1 MFRRSGIRFAVKNM
15 RQPWNL
21 RRYPIKWDHMV
32 IQVHA
37 VNRYDR
43 ITLWVRREHMGMSG
57 RSALRPIFIC
67 LLFSAMVASA
77 VGTAPRAFGQ
87 GAPSDPPAGSVP
99 APAGDAPGQKVPAP
113 PAATVNTGAITED
126 LNQELG
132 LDLNAKSAAW
142 SQQLDRLE
150 GELRR
155 PHLLYSELN
164 AYRDA
169 LQRIRGEAKDLAG
182 RLPTRLD
189 AAKAQLKL
197 LGPAPGAGQPAEP
210 EQIAHS
216 RAELSYRLGLLSAA
230 EAAVKSANLRIDQLV
245 NSIEDIRRRNFASV
259 LLQPIPGVYAYE
271 TWSRLPDHV
280 PMALQ
285 RLRDLVDDW
294 WEGAAD
300 GQELA
305 RVGLEASLLFLAL
318 LFAGWRGVRGL
329 RRWQGEGEPPFWR
342 RASSAAG
349 VVLLRAAPVT
359 VPVVFAYAMLAT
371 QQRLPD
377 RLDWLFYLSTQ
388 MVVIIFTVAALAT
401 TTLAPRAPAWR
412 LIPVSDAGAARLCG
426 LIILLAL
433 VYGLTTLLYLTTRLV
448 QAPFALTIAV
458 ALPSSLLLAGLV
470 VAILR
475 TPLGSENAA
484 APSTRMVRAVRA
496 VVWTIVAA
504 IAACALAG
512 YLPLARFLAQQLV
525 VTGSIL
531 ALVYLLLLWV
541 DGFAQSVTD
550 DNAIGGRWLK
560 QRGHLEHSRRE
571 QLALPISLLLK
582 LAVLVLSVPL
592 IMLQWGYTW
601 PDIQDWYRQLF
612 FGFHIGNTQVTFGAL
627 LAAIIV
633 FGLGYAA
640 ARLFQGWLDVQVLQP
655 AGISGGVRHSIR
667 TGVGYGGI
675 IIAAL
680 AAVSYAGFNLSS
692 LAIVAGAFSIGIGF
706 GLQNLVNN
714 FVSGLILLAER
725 PIRVGDLVVVG
736 GEEGYVRK
744 ISVRST
750 EIETFDRAHVL
761 IPNASFVSDKVK
773 NWTLRNNLRRV
784 AISIGTA
791 YANNPRQV
799 REVLLKVARDYPDV
813 LRTPEPFVDLREFGA
828 SSINF
833 MLYVFV
839 DDISKAAS
847 VRTELSMAIFDA
859 FAEAGIEIPF
869 TQTDV
874 NIRNIDRLREVIADH
889 VEPQQEGRLETSRR
903 RFAKTPA
910 GAD

>member
-1 MFRRSGIRFAVKNM
+1 M
-15 RQPWNL
+15 R
-21 RRYPIKWDHMV
+21 I
-32 IQVHA
+32 
-37 VNRYDR
+37 
-43 ITLWVRREHMGMSG
+43 SG
-57 RSALRPIFIC
+57 RLASGPAFIC
-67 LLFSAMVASA
+67 LLILGFFAVAL
-77 VGTAPRAFGQ
+77 APRAFGQ
-87 GAPSDPPAGSVP
+87 TADADPPAGQVP
-99 APAGDAPGQKVPAP
+99 AHAGDAPAQKA
-113 PAATVNTGAITED
+113 PAAPNASINTEAITQH

-132 LDLNAKSAAW
+132 FDLNAKAADW
-142 SQQLDRLE
+142 RQRLNHLE
-150 GELRR
+150 GDLKRPGLR
-155 PHLLYSELN
+155 YSELN
-164 AYRDA
+164 AYRDE
-169 LQRIRGEAKDLAG
+169 LQHIRGEGKELVSH
-182 RLPTRLD
+182 LPAALD
-189 AAKAQLKL
+189 ATKAQLNL
-197 LGPAPGAGQPAEP
+197 LGPVPTAGQPPEP
-210 EQIAHS
+210 DQIAHH
-216 RAELSYRLGLLSAA
+216 RAVLNYRLGLISTA
-230 EAAVKSANLRIDQLV
+230 ETGAKSADLRIEHLL
-245 NSIEDIRRRNFASV
+245 NTIEDIRRRNFASV
-259 LLQPIPGVYAYE
+259 LLQPIPGVYSYE
-271 TWSRLPDHV
+271 TWSRLPDNV
-280 PMALQ
+280 PMALNG
-285 RLRDLVDDW
+285 LRDLVDGW
-294 WEGAAD
+294 WEGVPD
-300 GQELA
+300 RQDLG
-305 RVGLEASLLFLAL
+305 RIGLEAALLFLAL
-318 LFAGWRGVRGL
+318 SFAGWRGARGL

-349 VVLLRAAPVT
+349 VVLLRALPVS
-359 VPVVFAYAMLAT
+359 VPVVFAYVMLAAE
-371 QQRLPD
+371 QRLPD
-377 RLDWLFYLSTQ
+377 RLDWLFYLTAE
-388 MVVIIFTVAALAT
+388 MTVIVFTVAALVT

-412 LIPVSDAGAARLCG
+412 LIPVSDAGAVRLCR

-433 VYGLTTLLYLTTRLV
+433 VYGVTTLLYAITRLV

-458 ALPSSLLLAGLV
+458 ALPSSLILAGLV

-475 TPLGSENAA
+475 TPLRGENPAE
-484 APSTRMVRAVRA
+484 PSMRLFRAIRA
-496 VVWTIVAA
+496 VVWMIVAA
-504 IAACALAG
+504 IVACALAG

-550 DNAIGGRWLK
+550 DNAVGGRWLQ

-582 LAVLVLSVPL
+582 LAVLVLSVPF

-627 LAAIIV
+627 LASVIV

-667 TGVGYGGI
+667 TGVGYVGI

-773 NWTLRNNLRRV
+773 NWTLRNNVRRV
-784 AISIGTA
+784 TISIGTA
-791 YANNPRQV
+791 YDCNPRLV
-799 REVLLKVARDYPDV
+799 REVLLKTARSNQDV
-813 LRTPEPFVDLREFGA
+813 LHTPEPVVDLKEFGA

-833 MLYVFV
+833 ALYVYIA
-839 DDISKAAS
+839 DISKTVR
-847 VRTELSMAIFDA
+847 VRTDLSIAIFDA

-874 NIRNIDRLREVIADH
+874 NIRNIDRLHELLADYAAQ
-889 VEPQQEGRLETSRR
+889 QQEGSPETGR
-903 RFAKTPA
+903 RFTKVSAV
-910 GAD
+910 AD

>member
-1 MFRRSGIRFAVKNM
+1 M
-15 RQPWNL
+15 RM
-21 RRYPIKWDHMV
+21 R
-32 IQVHA
+32 
-37 VNRYDR
+37 
-43 ITLWVRREHMGMSG
+43 G
-57 RSALRPIFIC
+57 RLALGPVFIC
-67 LLFSAMVASA
+67 LLISTILAAA
-77 VGTAPRAFGQ
+77 LGPRAFGQ
-87 GAPSDPPAGSVP
+87 TADADPPTGPVSTQAS
-99 APAGDAPGQKVPAP
+99 DAPGQKA
-113 PAATVNTGAITED
+113 PAAPNASVDSEAITQH

-132 LDLNAKSAAW
+132 GDLNAKIADW
-142 SQQLDRLE
+142 RQRLNHLE
-150 GELRR
+150 SDLKRPGLR
-155 PHLLYSELN
+155 YSELN
-164 AYRDA
+164 AYRDE
-169 LQRIRGEAKDLAG
+169 LQRIRGEGGELASH
-182 RLPTRLD
+182 LPTALD
-189 AAKAQLKL
+189 ATKAQLNL
-197 LGPAPGAGQPAEP
+197 LGPVPAAGLPPDP
-210 EQIAHS
+210 EQIAHR
-216 RAELSYRLGLLSAA
+216 RAVLNYRLGLLSSA
-230 EAAVKSANLRIDQLV
+230 EASAKSADLRIDHLL
-245 NSIEDIRRRNFASV
+245 NTIEDIRRRNFAST

-271 TWSRLPDHV
+271 TWSKLPDNV
-280 PMALQ
+280 PMALNG
-285 RLRDLVDDW
+285 LRDLVDGW
-294 WEGAAD
+294 WESVPDKRELGRIGIEAA
-300 GQELA
+300 
-305 RVGLEASLLFLAL
+305 LLFLAL
-318 LFAGWRGVRGL
+318 SFAGWRGARGL

-349 VVLLRAAPVT
+349 VVLLRALPVT
-359 VPVVFAYAMLAT
+359 VPVVFAYAMFAAE
-371 QQRLPD
+371 QPLPD
-377 RLDWLFYLSTQ
+377 RLDWLFYLTTE
-388 MVVIIFTVAALAT
+388 MIVIVFTVAALVT

-426 LIILLAL
+426 LIILLAF
-433 VYGLTTLLYLTTRLV
+433 VYGLTTLLYATTRLL
-448 QAPFALTIAV
+448 QAPFALTVAV

-475 TPLGSENAA
+475 TPLRGENPP
-484 APSTRMVRAVRA
+484 APSTPLIRAIRA
-496 VVWTIVAA
+496 VVWIIVAA
-504 IAACALAG
+504 ITACALAG

-541 DGFAQSVTD
+541 DGFAQSMTD
-550 DNAIGGRWLK
+550 DNAIGGRWLQ
-560 QRGHLEHSRRE
+560 QRGHLERSRRE
-571 QLALPISLLLK
+571 QLALPVSLLLK
-582 LAVLVLSVPL
+582 LAVLVLSVPFV
-592 IMLQWGYTW
+592 MLQWGYAW

-627 LAAIIV
+627 LASVIV

-640 ARLFQGWLDVQVLQP
+640 ARLFQGWLDAQVLQP

-667 TGVGYGGI
+667 TGVGYVGI

-773 NWTLRNNLRRV
+773 NWTLRNNVRRV

-791 YANNPRQV
+791 YACNPRQV
-799 REVLLKVARDYPDV
+799 REVLLKTARSNQDV
-813 LRTPEPFVDLREFGA
+813 LHTPEPIVDLSEFGA

-833 MLYVFV
+833 VLYVFIA
-839 DDISKAAS
+839 DITKTIR
-847 VRTELSMAIFDA
+847 VRTDLSIAIFDA

-874 NIRNIDRLREVIADH
+874 NIRNIDRLHELLADH
-889 VEPQQEGRLETSRR
+889 AAQQQEGGLETGRR
-903 RFAKTPA
+903 RSIKIPA
-910 GAD
+910 VAD

>member
-1 MFRRSGIRFAVKNM
+1 
-15 RQPWNL
+15 
-21 RRYPIKWDHMV
+21 
-32 IQVHA
+32 
-37 VNRYDR
+37 
-43 ITLWVRREHMGMSG
+43 MSG
-57 RSALRPIFIC
+57 RSAVRPIFIC
-67 LLFSAMVASA
+67 LLISAIVASA

-87 GAPSDPPAGSVP
+87 SATSDPPAVSGPAQASD
-99 APAGDAPGQKVPAP
+99 APAQKAPAP
-113 PAATVNTGAITED
+113 PTASVNTGAITQD

-132 LDLNAKSAAW
+132 LDLNAKTAAW
-142 SQQLDRLE
+142 PQQLDRLE
-150 GELRR
+150 SDLRR

-169 LQRIRGEAKDLAG
+169 LQRIRGEAKDLAS

-189 AAKAQLKL
+189 ATKAQLNL
-197 LGPAPGAGQPAEP
+197 LGPAPGAGQPPEP

-216 RAELSYRLGLLSAA
+216 RAELRYRLGLLSAA
-230 EAAVKSANLRIDQLV
+230 EAAARSANLRIDQLV
-245 NSIEDIRRRNFASV
+245 NTIEDIRRRNFASV

-271 TWSRLPDHV
+271 TWSRLPDYV
-280 PMALQ
+280 PMALG

-294 WEGAAD
+294 WEGVPD

-305 RVGLEASLLFLAL
+305 RIGLEASLLFLAL
-318 LFAGWRGVRGL
+318 SFAGWRGVRSL

-359 VPVVFAYAMLAT
+359 VPVVFAYTMLAT

-377 RLDWLFYLSTQ
+377 RLDWLFYLTTE
-388 MVVIIFTVAALAT
+388 MVVIIFTVAALVT
-401 TTLAPRAPAWR
+401 TTLAPRSPAWR
-412 LIPVSDAGAARLCG
+412 VSPVSDAAGARLCG
-426 LIILLAL
+426 LFILLAF
-433 VYGLTTLLYLTTRLV
+433 VYGLTTLRYLTTRLV
-448 QAPFALTIAV
+448 QAPCALTIAV

-475 TPLGSENAA
+475 TPLGSENPA
-484 APSTRMVRAVRA
+484 APMRMFRAVRA
-496 VVWTIVAA
+496 VVWSIVAA

-627 LAAIIV
+627 LASIIV

-773 NWTLRNNLRRV
+773 NWTLRNNVRRV
-784 AISIGTA
+784 TISIGTA
-791 YANNPRQV
+791 YANNPRRV

-839 DDISKAAS
+839 DDISKTAS

-874 NIRNIDRLREVIADH
+874 NIRNIDRLRELVADH
-889 VEPQQEGRLETSRR
+889 VEQQQEGRLPHVSAKHAPIGSLGLDPRVNPVRR
-903 RFAKTPA
+903 QGHAKIQESTALP
-910 GAD
+910 GHMGSFSDPI

>member
-1 MFRRSGIRFAVKNM
+1 M
-15 RQPWNL
+15 R
-21 RRYPIKWDHMV
+21 I
-32 IQVHA
+32 
-37 VNRYDR
+37 
-43 ITLWVRREHMGMSG
+43 SG
-57 RSALRPIFIC
+57 RSALGPTFIR
-67 LLFSAMVASA
+67 LLISGIVAA
-77 VGTAPRAFGQ
+77 ALATAPRALGQ
-87 GAPSDPPAGSVP
+87 TATSDPPTVPGS
-99 APAGDAPGQKVPAP
+99 AHASDAPSQKAS
-113 PAATVNTGAITED
+113 AALNASVNTGAITQG

-132 LDLNAKSAAW
+132 LDLNAKVADW
-142 SQQLDRLE
+142 GQHLDRLE
-150 GELRR
+150 SDLRR
-155 PHLLYSELN
+155 PNLRYSELA
-164 AYRDA
+164 AYRDE
-169 LQRIRGEAKDLAG
+169 LQRIRGEAKDLAR
-182 RLPTRLD
+182 RLPAPLD
-189 AAKAQLKL
+189 AAKAQLNL
-197 LGPAPGAGQPAEP
+197 LGPAPGAGQPPAP

-216 RAELSYRLGLLSAA
+216 RAELNYRLGLLSAA
-230 EAAVKSANLRIDQLV
+230 EAGIKSANLRIDYLF
-245 NSIEDIRRRNFASV
+245 NTIEDIRRRNFTAI

-271 TWSRLPDHV
+271 TWSRLPDYV
-280 PMALQ
+280 PMALE
-285 RLRDLVDDW
+285 RLRDLVYGW
-294 WEGAAD
+294 WEGVPD

-305 RVGLEASLLFLAL
+305 RIGLGALLLFLAL
-318 LFAGWRGVRGL
+318 SFASWRGMRSLRG
-329 RRWQGEGEPPFWR
+329 WQGEGEPPFWR

-349 VVLLRAAPVT
+349 VVLLRALPVT
-359 VPVVFAYAMLAT
+359 APVVFAYAILVAELH
-371 QQRLPD
+371 LPD
-377 RLDWLFYLSTQ
+377 RLDWLFYVTAQ
-388 MVVIIFTVAALAT
+388 MAVIIFTVAALVT

-412 LIPVSDAGAARLCG
+412 LVPVSDAEAARFCG
-426 LIILLAL
+426 LTILLAF
-433 VYGLTTLLYLTTRLV
+433 VYGLTTLLYTITRLV

-475 TPLGSENAA
+475 TPLSENPGAR
-484 APSTRMVRAVRA
+484 SKRLFRAVRA

-504 IAACALAG
+504 IVACALAG

-550 DNAIGGRWLK
+550 DNTVGGRWLE
-560 QRGHLEHSRRE
+560 QRGHLERSRRE

-582 LAVLVLSVPL
+582 LAVLVLSVPF

-627 LAAIIV
+627 LASIIV

-655 AGISGGVRHSIR
+655 SGISGGVRHSIR
-667 TGVGYGGI
+667 TGVGYVGMLV
-675 IIAAL
+675 AAL
-680 AAVSYAGFNLSS
+680 AAFSYAGFNLSS

-761 IPNASFVSDKVK
+761 IPNSSFVSDKVK
-773 NWTLRNNLRRV
+773 NWTLRNSVRRV
-784 AISIGTA
+784 AINIGTA
-791 YANNPRQV
+791 YACNPRQV
-799 REVLLKVARDYPDV
+799 REVLLKVACNNPDV
-813 LRTPEPFVDLREFGA
+813 LHTPEPVVDLREFGA
-828 SSINF
+828 SSLNF
-833 MLYVFV
+833 ILYVFIG
-839 DDISKAAS
+839 DISKTAS
-847 VRTELSMAIFDA
+847 VRTDLSIAIFDA
-859 FAEAGIEIPF
+859 FADAGIEIPF

-874 NIRNIDRLREVIADH
+874 NIRNIDRLRELVADYAAR
-889 VEPQQEGRLETSRR
+889 QQEGRPETSRS
-903 RFAKTPA
+903 RFTKVPA
-910 GAD
+910 VAD

>member
-1 MFRRSGIRFAVKNM
+1 MRGRLASGPA
-15 RQPWNL
+15 
-21 RRYPIKWDHMV
+21 
-32 IQVHA
+32 
-37 VNRYDR
+37 
-43 ITLWVRREHMGMSG
+43 
-57 RSALRPIFIC
+57 FIC
-67 LLFSAMVASA
+67 LLISAIFVAA
-77 VGTAPRAFGQ
+77 LGPRAFGQ
-87 GAPSDPPAGSVP
+87 TADADPPAGP
-99 APAGDAPGQKVPAP
+99 ASTQASDAPGQKASAAP
-113 PAATVNTGAITED
+113 NASVDSEAITQH

-132 LDLNAKSAAW
+132 FDLNAKIADW
-142 SQQLDRLE
+142 RQRLNHLE
-150 GELRR
+150 SDLKRPGLR
-155 PHLLYSELN
+155 YSELN
-164 AYRDA
+164 AYRDE
-169 LQRIRGEAKDLAG
+169 LQHIRGEGKELASH
-182 RLPTRLD
+182 LPTALD
-189 AAKAQLKL
+189 ATKAQLNL
-197 LGPAPGAGQPAEP
+197 LGPVPAAGQPPDP
-210 EQIAHS
+210 EQIAHR
-216 RAELSYRLGLLSAA
+216 RAVLNYRLGLLSSA
-230 EAAVKSANLRIDQLV
+230 EASAKSADLRIDHLL
-245 NSIEDIRRRNFASV
+245 NTIEDIRRRNFAST

-271 TWSRLPDHV
+271 TWSKLPDNV
-280 PMALQ
+280 PMALDG
-285 RLRDLVDDW
+285 LRDLVEGW
-294 WEGAAD
+294 WEGVPD
-300 GQELA
+300 KQDFG
-305 RVGLEASLLFLAL
+305 RIGLEAALLFLAL
-318 LFAGWRGVRGL
+318 SFAGRRGARGL
-329 RRWQGEGEPPFWR
+329 RRWQGEGEPPFWL

-349 VVLLRAAPVT
+349 VVLLRALPVT
-359 VPVVFAYAMLAT
+359 VPVVFAYAMLAAE
-371 QQRLPD
+371 QPLPD
-377 RLDWLFYLSTQ
+377 RLDWLFYLTAE
-388 MVVIIFTVAALAT
+388 MIVIVFTVAALVT

-412 LIPVSDAGAARLCG
+412 LIPVSDAAAARLCG
-426 LIILLAL
+426 LIILLAF
-433 VYGLTTLLYLTTRLV
+433 VYGLTTLLYATTRLL
-448 QAPFALTIAV
+448 QAPFALTVAV

-470 VAILR
+470 IAILR
-475 TPLGSENAA
+475 TPLRGENPA
-484 APSTRMVRAVRA
+484 APSAPLIRAIRA
-496 VVWTIVAA
+496 VVWIIVAA

-541 DGFAQSVTD
+541 DGFAQSITD
-550 DNAIGGRWLK
+550 DNAIGGRWLQ
-560 QRGHLEHSRRE
+560 QRGHLERSRRE

-582 LAVLVLSVPL
+582 LAVLVLSVPFV
-592 IMLQWGYTW
+592 MLQWGYAW

-627 LAAIIV
+627 LASVIV

-640 ARLFQGWLDVQVLQP
+640 ARLFQGWLDAQVLQP

-667 TGVGYGGI
+667 TGVGYVGI

-773 NWTLRNNLRRV
+773 NWTLRNNVRRV

-791 YANNPRQV
+791 YACNPRQV
-799 REVLLKVARDYPDV
+799 RDVLLKTARSNQDV
-813 LRTPEPFVDLREFGA
+813 LHTPEPIVDLKEFGA

-833 MLYVFV
+833 ILYVFIA
-839 DDISKAAS
+839 DISKTIR
-847 VRTELSMAIFDA
+847 VRTDLSIAIFDA

-874 NIRNIDRLREVIADH
+874 NIRNIDRLHELVADYAAK
-889 VEPQQEGRLETSRR
+889 QEEQSLETGRR
-903 RFAKTPA
+903 QFTKVPA
-910 GAD
+910 VAD

>member
-1 MFRRSGIRFAVKNM
+1 M
-15 RQPWNL
+15 R
-21 RRYPIKWDHMV
+21 I
-32 IQVHA
+32 
-37 VNRYDR
+37 
-43 ITLWVRREHMGMSG
+43 SG
-57 RSALRPIFIC
+57 RWALGPTFIC
-67 LLFSAMVASA
+67 LLTSAIVAA
-77 VGTAPRAFGQ
+77 ALGTAPRAFGQ
-87 GAPSDPPAGSVP
+87 SATSDTPTVPLPAHASDAPSQKPSA
-99 APAGDAPGQKVPAP
+99 APNESID
-113 PAATVNTGAITED
+113 TGAITRD

-132 LDLNAKSAAW
+132 LDLNAKIAAW
-142 SQQLDRLE
+142 PQYLDRLE
-150 GELRR
+150 SDLRR
-155 PHLLYSELN
+155 PHLPYSELN
-164 AYRDA
+164 AYRDE
-169 LQRIRGEAKDLAG
+169 LQRIRGEAKDLAS

-189 AAKAQLKL
+189 AAKAQLNL
-197 LGPAPGAGQPAEP
+197 PGPAPGAGQPPEP

-216 RAELSYRLGLLSAA
+216 RAELNYRLGLLSAA
-230 EAAVKSANLRIDQLV
+230 EAAAKSANLRIDQLV
-245 NSIEDIRRRNFASV
+245 NTIEDIRRRNFASN
-259 LLQPIPGVYAYE
+259 LLRPIPGVYAYE
-271 TWSRLPDHV
+271 TWSRLPDYV
-280 PMALQ
+280 PMALE
-285 RLRDLVDDW
+285 RVGDLVDGW
-294 WEGAAD
+294 WEGVPD

-305 RVGLEASLLFLAL
+305 RIGLEASLLFLAL
-318 LFAGWRGVRGL
+318 SFAGWRGVRSL

-349 VVLLRAAPVT
+349 VVLLRALPVT
-359 VPVVFAYAMLAT
+359 VPVVFAYAMLAAE
-371 QQRLPD
+371 QRLPD
-377 RLDWLFYLSTQ
+377 RLDWLFYLTAE
-388 MVVIIFTVAALAT
+388 MAVIIFTVAALVT

-412 LIPVSDAGAARLCG
+412 LIPVSDAGATRLCG
-426 LIILLAL
+426 LAILLAF
-433 VYGLTTLLYLTTRLV
+433 VYGLTTLLYAITRLV

-475 TPLGSENAA
+475 TPLRSENPA
-484 APSTRMVRAVRA
+484 APSMRLFRAIRV

-504 IAACALAG
+504 IAACALA
-512 YLPLARFLAQQLV
+512 
-525 VTGSIL
+525 GSIL

-601 PDIQDWYRQLF
+601 PDIQDWSRQLF

-627 LAAIIV
+627 LASIIV

-675 IIAAL
+675 LIAAL

-773 NWTLRNNLRRV
+773 NWTLRNSVRRV
-784 AISIGTA
+784 AISIGAA
-791 YANNPRQV
+791 YASNPRQV
-799 REVLLKVARDYPDV
+799 REVLLKVARDNPDV
-813 LRTPEPFVDLREFGA
+813 LHTPEPVVDLREFGA
-828 SSINF
+828 SSLNF
-833 MLYVFV
+833 VLYVFI
-839 DDISKAAS
+839 DDIGKTVR
-847 VRTELSMAIFDA
+847 VRTDLSMAIFDA
-859 FAEAGIEIPF
+859 FADAGIEIPF

-874 NIRNIDRLREVIADH
+874 NIRNIDRLREPVADYAAQ
-889 VEPQQEGRLETSRR
+889 QQEGTVDTNRR
-903 RFAKTPA
+903 RLTKVP
-910 GAD
+910 GP